1 MPVEKIKRTA
11 VKEKDLIW
19 NGSCTQN
26 HHVPVRLIVILSAS
40 DLSFYIWATTEAAF
54 TVERGNIQKK
64 QICLMRY
71 IFGTN
76 FSVKLRRKWLCL
88 VAPPEGTVALSSI
101 ILAFIFIVKQS
112 WKQIKWAER
121 TQKKGASLPV
131 KNGTH
136 SKPERVVSVGFLCF
150 ILLNFSLI
158 AAWTQ
163 QHFKSYDST
172 KPIILLSTLCH
183 LILVQYKWVCAVVCS
198 VLLYVD
204 LV

>member
-1 MPVEKIKRTA
+1 MEWKLYSKSPCPSKADCDSFCFRSELLHLSYNR
-11 VKEKDLIW
+11 
-19 NGSCTQN
+19 SCI
-26 HHVPVRLIVILSAS
+26 HHG
-40 DLSFYIWATTEAAF
+40 
-54 TVERGNIQKK
+54 ERKHIQKK

-158 AAWTQ
+158 AA
-163 QHFKSYDST
+163 
-172 KPIILLSTLCH
+172 
-183 LILVQYKWVCAVVCS
+183 
-198 VLLYVD
+198 
-204 LV
+204 